1 MTHDQ
6 RNTLWQSIH
15 HRASAIGA
23 ARNETFRRAAISRLL
38 HDLRAALGVG
48 L

>member
-15 HRASAIGA
+15 TRASAIGA
-23 ARNETFRRAAISRLL
+23 ARTETFRRAAIARLL

>member
-15 HRASAIGA
+15 GRAAAIGP
-23 ARNETFRRAAISRLL
+23 ARTDTFRRAAIARLL

>member
-1 MTHDQ
+1 MTHDA

-15 HRASAIGA
+15 GRAAAIGT
-23 ARNETFRRAAISRLL
+23 ARTETFRRAAIARLL